1 MGLRQPGIGEPVHYL
16 SFGTPGGEYTSECR
30 AAIVTAVK
38 DPAGQA
44 GGGIVD
50 LCVLSPTGLFFNQ
63 DASHVLAE
71 HQVGGSWH
79 WPDHQSPGDYEA
91 IDEPRRELRAAQTY
105 AERNTATTPTAFNTE
120 ARTIAETQAARDGN

>member
-1 MGLRQPGIGEPVHYL
+1 MALRQPGIGEPVHYL

-50 LCVLSPTGLFFNQ
+50 LCVLNPTGLFFNQ
-63 DASHVLAE
+63 GVPQDERPPPERS
-71 HQVGGSWH
+71 GGTWH
-79 WPDHQSPGDYEA
+79 WP
-91 IDEPRRELRAAQTY
+91 
-105 AERNTATTPTAFNTE
+105 ERVNDG
-120 ARTIAETQAARDGN
+120 RQA